1 MSLKVSVKSII
12 NKVIKKYFGDIK
24 TIIIFA
30 IKSDC
35 TRVKKIEAT
44 MIKVVQLLFSAWLCY
59 LKKL

>member
-1 MSLKVSVKSII
+1 MILKVSVKNIMNEI
-12 NKVIKKYFGDIK
+12 IKKYFGNIK
-24 TIIIFA
+24 SIIIFA
-30 IKSDC
+30 FKSDC